1 MKNFQVIIKLFNSNY
16 IKLKIGLQK
25 YNLKK
30 NFKNIQKNKIIY
42 KNNLAILKIIKYNSK
57 K

>member
-1 MKNFQVIIKLFNSNY
+1 MKNIQLIIKLFNSNY